1 MSEQIEG
8 IAPHG
13 GVLVNRVLRGGERDA
28 ALGRASGLLHLALGP
43 VSLSDLEMIAVGAL
57 SPLTGFMGRTDY
69 ERVVETM
76 HLANG
81 LAWSMPIT
89 LPCEA
94 EPAAAIKEGQDV
106 ALCEGER
113 VLAVMTV
120 EEKYTCDK
128 QREARLVFRTEDE
141 KHPGVARLYKQGDV
155 LLGGPVRLL
164 DWPSGREFPE
174 FRHTPLQTRR
184 MFARRGWKRV
194 VGFQTRNPIHR
205 SHEYIQK
212 TALEI
217 VDGLLLHPLVGETK
231 ADDIPADVR
240 MASYQA
246 LLRDYYPPDRVI
258 LGVFPAAMRYAG
270 PREAIFHALCRKNYG
285 CTHFIV
291 GRDHAGVGNYYG
303 TYDAQKIFD
312 EFTYEE
318 LGVMPLFFEH
328 TFYCKKCG
336 AIVSAKTC
344 PHSKEHHVVFS
355 GTEVR
360 KRLESGEE
368 LPPEFTRPE
377 VFKVLVE
384 GMKVK
389 REENGQVDKET
400 KTQASK
406 EMKMW
411 GGRKV
416 LVIGLDCADPVLV
429 FEQWREELP
438 NLNKLMS
445 GGVYGN
451 LESSYPAITVP
462 AWSVMLSSQD
472 PGQLGIY
479 GFRNRADY
487 SYDKMMIATGSAVK
501 VDRVW
506 DILSRAGKQVTIIG
520 VPGTYPPRPVN
531 GHSIGCFLSPSA
543 KSQYTFPPELREEIV
558 GWVGEYQVD
567 VPNFRTEDKDY
578 LLKQIYDMS
587 DGHFTVVKKMLTEK
601 PWDFFMFVE
610 MGVDRIHHGM
620 WKYMAPEHPRYEP
633 GNKWQNSILDYYKYI
648 DRQIGDLLA
657 LVPQDTVVI
666 VVSDH
671 GAQTMMGGIAINEWL
686 IREGLLVLKD
696 EKPTRIT
703 PFEKVEVDWSKTR
716 AWSSGG
722 YYARVFINVQG
733 REPQGVVPQADYERF
748 RDELKARIE
757 AIPDSQGNPIP
768 TRAFKPQELYKQVRG
783 IAPDLIV
790 YFGNLAWRSVG
801 SLGLHDIYTFEND
814 TGPDDA
820 NHAQQ
825 GMFIMYDPARSDT
838 GRELTGLN
846 LMDVAP
852 TVLDVMGLPVPGDMN
867 GKVVK

>member
-1 MSEQIEG
+1 MSEQSVEG

-13 GVLVNRVLRGGERDA
+13 GALVNRILRGDERERALERA
-28 ALGRASGLLHLALGP
+28 ARLTCLELGP
-43 VSLSDLEMIAVGAL
+43 VSLSDLELLAVGAL
-57 SPLTGFMGRTDY
+57 SPLTGFMGKADY
-69 ERVVETM
+69 DSVVETM
-76 HLANG
+76 HMANG
-81 LAWSMPIT
+81 LAWSLPIT
-89 LPCEA
+89 LPCDA
-94 EPAAAIKEGQDV
+94 DAAAAIKEGQEL
-106 ALCEGER
+106 ALCEGGR

-120 EEKYTCDK
+120 EEKYTYDK
-128 QREARLVFRTEDE
+128 RREARLVFRTEDAQ
-141 KHPGVARLYKQGDV
+141 HPGVARLYKQGEV
-155 LLGGPVRLL
+155 LLGGPVWLV

-174 FRHTPLQTRR
+174 FRHTPVQTRR
-184 MFARRGWKRV
+184 MFARRGWKRI

-318 LGVMPLFFEH
+318 LGIMPLFFEH

-344 PHSKEHHVVFS
+344 PHDKEHHVIFS

-360 KRLESGEE
+360 RRLESGEE

-384 GMKVK
+384 GMKAK
-389 REENGQVDKET
+389 REGDRDREMEIERKKEGR
-400 KTQASK
+400 
-406 EMKMW
+406 MW

-438 NLNKLMS
+438 NLNRLMAQ
-445 GGVYGN
+445 GVYGPIA
-451 LESSYPAITVP
+451 SCYPAITVP
-462 AWSVMLSSQD
+462 AWSVMMSSKD

-487 SYDKMMIATGSAVK
+487 SYDKMTIATGSAVK

-531 GHSIGCFLSPSA
+531 GYSIGCFLTPSA
-543 KSQYTFPPELREEIV
+543 KSQYTYPPELREEIA
-558 GWVGEYQVD
+558 GWVGEYLVD

-587 DGHFTVVKKMLTEK
+587 DNHFTVVKKMLEK
-601 PWDFFMFVE
+601 PWDFMMFVE

-633 GNKWQNSILDYYKYI
+633 GNKWQHSILEYYRYI
-648 DRQIGDLLA
+648 DCQIGEILA
-657 LVPQDTVVI
+657 MIPPDTVVI

-671 GAQTMMGGIAINEWL
+671 GAQTMLGGIAVNEWL

-696 EKPTRIT
+696 AKPDRIT
-703 PFEKVEVDWSKTR
+703 PFEKVEVDWSKTK

-722 YYARVFINVQG
+722 YYARVFINVAG
-733 REPQGVVPQADYERF
+733 REPQGIVPQADYERF
-748 RDELKARIE
+748 RAELKARLE
-757 AIPDSQGNPIP
+757 AIPDQQGRPLA
-768 TRAFKPQELYKQVRG
+768 TRAFKPDKLYREVKG
-783 IAPDLIV
+783 IPPDLIV

-801 SLGLHDIYTFEND
+801 SLGLPDIYTFEND

-820 NHAQQ
+820 NHAQD
-825 GMFIMYDPARSDT
+825 GMFIMYDPANAGH
-838 GRELTGLN
+838 GRELRGLDI
-846 LMDVAP
+846 MDVAP
-852 TVLDVMGLPVPGDMN
+852 TVLDLMGLPVPAEMN
-867 GKVVK
+867 GKVIK